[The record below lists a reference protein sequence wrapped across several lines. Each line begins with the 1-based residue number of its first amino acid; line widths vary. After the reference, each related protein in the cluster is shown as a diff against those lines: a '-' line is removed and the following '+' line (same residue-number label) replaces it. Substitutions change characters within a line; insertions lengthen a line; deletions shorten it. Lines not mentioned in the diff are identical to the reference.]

1 MHLGDILVAHGLVK
15 AADVERGLQRQ
26 RDRGG
31 RLGDNLVA
39 LGIVSA
45 EELARV
51 LTAAPSSPN
60 SVRDTGIPT
69 NSLLGL
75 MLKLMQTRGLERPS
89 QLAEEMKLSGVVTGE
104 LMQTA
109 ADRKLVESLGVVEA
123 NGYQE
128 KRYQMTE
135 AGRRRVA
142 DALQQSQYVG
152 PAPVSLEAWEERILR
167 QSINN
172 ERIEKGAI
180 DRAFSDLVVP
190 SEFVRRLGPAVNS
203 GRCIL
208 LYGPAGN
215 GKTSIAEKIAAIYEN
230 VVYIPYCIDIS
241 GEIVKVFDPSLHRV
255 ATKSA
260 SGNGAEVKSIR
271 RESFDA
277 RWVACR
283 RPVVITGGELTL
295 EMLDLKF
302 NPIAKYYEAPLH
314 VKALNGTFIIDDFG
328 RQLVSPEALLN
339 RWIVP
344 LQSRIDFLKLHTGK
358 SFEIPFDE
366 LVIFSTNLSPT
377 DLMDPAFLRRI
388 PYKLETCSP
397 SDADFARIFEG
408 VARKEAL
415 PLTPD
420 MIEHVIAGIRDR
432 FKADLAC
439 YQPRFIIDQ
448 VISACKFQGVPPGFS
463 LEVVEDALANLY
475 PRVTMSMHGVGMGRK
490 PQRAEPVAA
499 E

>member
-31 RLGDNLVA
+31 RLGDALVT

-45 EELARV
+45 QELARV
-51 LTAAPSSPN
+51 LTAAPISPN
-60 SVRDTGIPT
+60 SVRETGIPL
-69 NSLLGL
+69 NNLLGL
-75 MLKLMQTRGLERPS
+75 MLKLMQTRALERAS
-89 QLAEEMKLSGVVTGE
+89 QIADEMRLSGVVAAE
-104 LMQTA
+104 LMQAA
-109 ADRKLVESLGVVEA
+109 ADRKLVESLGMVEA

-128 KRYQMTE
+128 KRYQMAE
-135 AGRRRVA
+135 AGRRRAA

-190 SEFVRRLGPAVNS
+190 AEFVRRLGPAVNS

-230 VVYIPYCIDIS
+230 VVYIPYCLDIS
-241 GEIVKVFDPSLHRV
+241 GEIVKIFDPSLHRV
-255 ATKSA
+255 AA
-260 SGNGAEVKSIR
+260 RPGGAEVRSIR

-397 SDADFARIFEG
+397 SEADFTRIFEG
-408 VARKEAL
+408 VARLEGLAL
-415 PLTPD
+415 TREIVD
-420 MIEHVIAGIRDR
+420 HVIAGIRQR

-448 VISACKFQGVPPGFS
+448 VISACKFHGVQAAFS
-463 LEVVEDALANLY
+463 LDVVEDALANLY
-475 PRVTMSMHGVGMGRK
+475 PRVTSSMPGLGKGKK
-490 PQRAEPVAA
+490 PQHSDPLAA

>member
-26 RDRGG
+26 RERGG

-39 LGIVSA
+39 LGVVSA

-51 LTAAPSSPN
+51 LTAAPPSPN
-60 SVRDTGIPT
+60 SVHETGIPT
-69 NSLLGL
+69 GNLLGL
-75 MLKLMQTRGLERPS
+75 MLKLMQTRGLERSS
-89 QLAEEMKLSGVVTGE
+89 QLAEEMKLSGVVTAE
-104 LMQTA
+104 LMQAA
-109 ADRKLVESLGVVEA
+109 ADRKLVESLGMAES

-135 AGRRRVA
+135 AGRRRAA

-167 QSINN
+167 QSITN
-172 ERIEKGAI
+172 ERIEKSAI
-180 DRAFSDLVVP
+180 DQSFSDLVVP
-190 SEFVRRLGPAVNS
+190 PEFVRRLGPAVNS

-230 VVYIPYCIDIS
+230 VVYIPYCLDVS

-255 ATKSA
+255 AAKPA
-260 SGNGAEVKSIR
+260 GGAEVRSIR

-397 SDADFARIFEG
+397 NDADFTRIFEG
-408 VARKEAL
+408 VAQQEGL
-415 PLTPD
+415 PLTRE
-420 MIEHVIAGIRDR
+420 IVEHVIAGIRER

-448 VISACKFQGVPPGFS
+448 VISACKFQGVKAGFT
-463 LEVVEDALANLY
+463 LDVVEDALANLY
-475 PRVTMSMHGVGMGRK
+475 PRVNSSMHGIGTGRK
-490 PQRAEPVAA
+490 PQRTDSLAA

>member
-15 AADVERGLQRQ
+15 AGDVERGLQRQ
-26 RDRGG
+26 RERGG
-31 RLGDNLVA
+31 RLGDHLVA
-39 LGIVSA
+39 LGIISA
-45 EELARV
+45 DELARV
-51 LTAAPSSPN
+51 LTTAPAAPN
-60 SVRDTGIPT
+60 SVRESDIPM

-75 MLKLMQTRGLERPS
+75 MLKLMQTRGLDRPS
-89 QLAEEMKLSGVVTGE
+89 QLAEELKLSIVVTTE
-104 LMQTA
+104 LMQA
-109 ADRKLVESLGVVEA
+109 AGDRKLVESLGVVES

-128 KRYQMTE
+128 KRFQMTE
-135 AGRRRVA
+135 AGRRRA
-142 DALQQSQYVG
+142 IDALQQSQYVG

-180 DRAFSDLVVP
+180 DRSFSDLVVP
-190 SEFVRRLGPAVNS
+190 PDFVRRLGPAVNS

-230 VVYIPYCIDIS
+230 VIYIPYCIEIS
-241 GEIVKVFDPSLHRV
+241 GEIVKVFDPSLHHA
-255 ATKSA
+255 ATRPTN
-260 SGNGAEVKSIR
+260 NGGEVKSIR

-366 LVIFSTNLSPT
+366 LVIFSTNLQPT

-397 SDADFARIFEG
+397 NDSDFGRIFEG
-408 VARKEAL
+408 VARKDGLLLSA
-415 PLTPD
+415 D
-420 MIEHVIAGIRDR
+420 IVDHVVAGIRHR

-439 YQPRFIIDQ
+439 YQPRFIVDQ
-448 VISACKFQGVPPGFS
+448 VIAACKYQGVAPAFTM
-463 LEVVEDALANLY
+463 EVVEDALANLY
-475 PRVTMSMHGVGMGRK
+475 PRSTGPSQGVGTRK
-490 PQRAEPVAA
+490 AARSDSIAA

>member
-172 ERIEKGAI
+172 ERIDKGAI

-448 VISACKFQGVPPGFS
+448 VISACKFQGVQPGFS

>member
-1 MHLGDILVAHGLVK
+1 MHLGDVLVAHGLVK

-26 RDRGG
+26 HERGG
-31 RLGDNLVA
+31 RLGDHLVA
-39 LGIVSA
+39 LGTISA
-45 EELARV
+45 QELSRI
-51 LTAAPSSPN
+51 LTTAPSAPN
-60 SVRDTGIPT
+60 SVRETGIAL

-75 MLKLMQTRGLERPS
+75 MLRLMQTRGLERSS
-89 QLAEEMKLSGVVTGE
+89 QLAEELRLSTVVTAE
-104 LMQTA
+104 LMQA
-109 ADRKLVESLGVVEA
+109 AGDRKLVESLGMVES

-135 AGRRRVA
+135 AGRRRAA
-142 DALQQSQYVG
+142 DAQQQSQYVG
-152 PAPVSLEAWEERILR
+152 PAPVSPEAWEERILR
-167 QSINN
+167 QSIMN
-172 ERIEKGAI
+172 ERIEKGVI

-203 GRCIL
+203 ARCIL

-215 GKTSIAEKIAAIYEN
+215 GKTSIAEKIASIYEN
-230 VVYIPYCIDIS
+230 VVYIPYCLEIS
-241 GEIVKVFDPSLHRV
+241 GEIVKVFDPALHRV
-255 ATKSA
+255 ATKQTS
-260 SGNGAEVKSIR
+260 NGAEIKSIR

-344 LQSRIDFLKLHTGK
+344 LQSRIDYLKLHTGK

-388 PYKLETCSP
+388 PYKLETCAP
-397 SDADFARIFEG
+397 SDSDFGRIFEG
-408 VARKEAL
+408 VARQEGLVL
-415 PLTPD
+415 PAD
-420 MIEHVIAGIRDR
+420 IVDHVIARIRHR
-432 FKADLAC
+432 FTADLAC
-439 YQPRFIIDQ
+439 YQPRFIADQ
-448 VISACKFQGVPPGFS
+448 VIAACKYQGVPSAFTM
-463 LEVVEDALANLY
+463 EVVEDALANLY
-475 PRVTMSMHGVGMGRK
+475 PRASATLQGAGIGRK
-490 PQRAEPVAA
+490 PARAEPIAA

>member
-15 AADVERGLQRQ
+15 AADVERGLHRQ
-26 RDRGG
+26 RERGG
-31 RLGDNLVA
+31 RLGDNLIA

-51 LTAAPSSPN
+51 LTAAPTSPN
-60 SVRDTGIPT
+60 SVRETGIPM
-69 NSLLGL
+69 NNLLGL
-75 MLKLMQTRGLERPS
+75 MLKLMQTRALERPS
-89 QLAEEMKLSGVVTGE
+89 QLAEEMKLSGVVAAE
-104 LMQTA
+104 LMQA
-109 ADRKLVESLGVVEA
+109 AAERKLVESLGMVEA

-128 KRYQMTE
+128 KRFQMTE
-135 AGRRRVA
+135 AGRRRAA

-180 DRAFSDLVVP
+180 DGAFSDLVVP
-190 SEFVRRLGPAVNS
+190 AEFVRRLGPAVNS

-230 VVYIPYCIDIS
+230 VIYIPYCLDIS

-255 ATKSA
+255 ATR
-260 SGNGAEVKSIR
+260 SGGGTEVKSIR

-397 SDADFARIFEG
+397 SEGDFTRIFEE
-408 VARKEAL
+408 VARQEGLAL
-415 PLTPD
+415 TGE
-420 MIEHVIAGIRDR
+420 IVEHVIAGIRQR

-448 VISACKFQGVPPGFS
+448 VISACKFRGIQAAFS
-463 LEVVEDALANLY
+463 MDVVEDALANLY
-475 PRVTMSMHGVGMGRK
+475 PRVTSAMPGVGIGRK
-490 PQRAEPVAA
+490 PQPADPLAA